1 MASLP
6 QRRHARQRLRRQR
19 AWRFGHWAESV
30 AAMLLRLKGYRI
42 LARRLRL
49 SAGEIDIVAK
59 RGRTIAF
66 VEVKARPDHT
76 AAITAVTPRQQRRL
90 LKAALQYAARDP
102 RHNDADFRFDVMLV
116 APGRWPRHV
125 VDAWRAESRATE

>member
-1 MASLP
+1 M
-6 QRRHARQRLRRQR
+6 RHKRQQAEARGRL
-19 AWRFGHWAESV
+19 AETLAV
-30 AAMLLRLKGYRI
+30 LLLRLKGYRI

-66 VEVKARPDHT
+66 VEVKARPDHI